1 MITTPPPNPRNGSS
15 GDRLLA
21 VLSLFTVDKPEW
33 TVEEAAVRLA
43 VSATTSYRYFKALTR
58 AGLISPV
65 AGAGYTL
72 GPAIVQMDR
81 QIQLSDRM
89 LGAARAVMNDLAA
102 EAPPGAIILL
112 CRLFHDRVICVHQ
125 ALARGPQEPVS
136 YERGRPMPLFRG
148 ATSKIILAHLPLR
161 SLRSLFVANGE
172 EISAAALGNDWDQFR
187 RTLAGLRRD
196 GVAITTG
203 DIDPGRVG
211 IAAPIFDAAESVL
224 GSLSYVLPKAQT
236 DAAALARL
244 AARIGEGARLIEEE
258 MTAETTP
265 PRSSPARLRVTG

>member
-1 MITTPPPNPRNGSS
+1 
-15 GDRLLA
+15 
-21 VLSLFTVDKPEW
+21 
-33 TVEEAAVRLA
+33 
-43 VSATTSYRYFKALTR
+43 
-58 AGLISPV
+58 V

-81 QIQLSDRM
+81 QIQLCDPM

-125 ALARGPQEPVS
+125 TLAAGPQEPVS
-136 YERGRPMPLFRG
+136 FERGRPMPLFRG

-161 SLRSLFVANGE
+161 SLRTIFAANGD
-172 EISAAALGNDWDQFR
+172 EISAARLGVDWEQFR
-187 RTLAGLRRD
+187 RALAALRRD

-211 IAAPIFDAAESVL
+211 IAAPIFDTAEIVL
-224 GSLSYVLPKAQT
+224 GSLSYVLPETQT
-236 DAAALARL
+236 DAAALTRL
-244 AARIGEGARLIEEE
+244 ALRIGEGARSIEEQ
-258 MTAETTP
+258 MAAETAP
-265 PRSSPARLRVTG
+265 PQSSPARLRVTG